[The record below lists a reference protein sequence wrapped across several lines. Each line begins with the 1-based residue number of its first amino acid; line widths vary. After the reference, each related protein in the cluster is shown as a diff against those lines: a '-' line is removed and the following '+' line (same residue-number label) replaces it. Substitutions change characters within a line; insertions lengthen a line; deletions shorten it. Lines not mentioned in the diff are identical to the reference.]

1 VDAGLLA
8 VYRRSHYEIRLPG
21 GHTRAILRI
30 DEQVPAAVS
39 DWLADMP
46 FGAFITAYNP
56 RSTTLPAR
64 DNRRAQHALLV
75 SLRAAN
81 ACVLTGVGRMPG
93 ESWREPSLFVAGLSL
108 SDIDV
113 LACRHSQNAVVL
125 AHGNGVAQLRCYDGA

>member
-1 VDAGLLA
+1 MDAGLLA
-8 VYRRSHYEIRLPG
+8 LYRRSHYEIRLPG
-21 GHTRAILRI
+21 GHARAILRI
-30 DEQVPAAVS
+30 DEPVPAAVS
-39 DWLADMP
+39 DWLAEMP

-81 ACVLTGVGRMPG
+81 ARVLAGVGRMRG

-108 SDIDV
+108 SDVDV